1 MKLIYHPN
9 SWLERKVD
17 PFDFDNL
24 NAKEIS
30 EQMIEIMEKNQG
42 VGLAANQVE
51 LNAQIFVMKPTGLEG
66 YEDDKPFAIINP
78 KITAVSEEVV
88 EGEEGCLSF
97 PLLYV
102 KVKRPTGLVTE
113 YLDITGKECTIVLVG
128 WNARIFGHEY
138 DHLYGINYID
148 RVSRL
153 RLDMAKKK
161 QLKLLKKFKG
171 YING

>member
-66 YEDDKPFAIINP
+66 YEDNKPFAIINP
-78 KITAVSEEVV
+78 KLTAISEAVV

-97 PLLYV
+97 PLLSV
-102 KVKRPTGLVTE
+102 KVTRPTGLVN
-113 YLDITGKECTIVLVG
+113 K
-128 WNARIFGHEY
+128 
-138 DHLYGINYID
+138 
-148 RVSRL
+148 
-153 RLDMAKKK
+153 
-161 QLKLLKKFKG
+161 
-171 YING
+171 

>member
-113 YLDITGKECTIVLVG
+113 CLDITGKECTIELVG

-171 YING
+171 YVNG